1 MLIVLSIFL
10 YGCLLDAKND
20 IAKRFDNV
28 ELRFKTVW
36 EIIDKRWDNKL
47 VQEVEIQDKIMD
59 ELNMYQD
66 GMGSFGKE
74 IATR

>member
-1 MLIVLSIFL
+1 M
-10 YGCLLDAKND
+10 
-20 IAKRFDNV
+20 
-28 ELRFKTVW
+28 
-36 EIIDKRWDNKL
+36 

-74 IATR
+74 IATRQRRNENFNPGD

>member
-1 MLIVLSIFL
+1 M
-10 YGCLLDAKND
+10 
-20 IAKRFDNV
+20 
-28 ELRFKTVW
+28 
-36 EIIDKRWDNKL
+36 

-66 GMGSFGKE
+66 AMGSFGKE

>member
-1 MLIVLSIFL
+1 
-10 YGCLLDAKND
+10 LDAKND